1 MKVVVGECRT
11 GDVGMGMM
19 LVRERGGERGWI
31 LAGRGRGEGVVEV
44 GCVVGVKEPIWEVE
58 IEGERWRVGV
68 EWKVLDG

>member
-1 MKVVVGECRT
+1 
-11 GDVGMGMM
+11 MGMM

-31 LAGRGRGEGVVEV
+31 LAGRGRGDLAGRGRGEGVVEV

-58 IEGERWRVGV
+58 IEGQRWRVGV